1 MKNTLLFILV
11 LFSAQLST
19 YGQSG
24 RTYKSTIVFSSD
36 VLTSVMV
43 NDPIDNAYNLDY
55 TTNTYKLTP
64 RQPIT
69 HIVKING
76 FSTIKVEYSNGLK
89 AYLLVLENEHI
100 EVCIANNK
108 IIIKGDWTCK
118 LLLDKKLSYIHNCF
132 FTPIILIPELNN
144 G

>member
-1 MKNTLLFILV
+1 MKKTILFIIV
-11 LFSAQLST
+11 IFSAQLSI
-19 YGQSG
+19 YGKSE
-24 RTYKSTIVFSSD
+24 RSYKSTIVFSSD
-36 VLTSVMV
+36 ALTSVRV
-43 NDPIDNAYNLDY
+43 NDPIDNAFNLYY
-55 TTNTYKLTP
+55 TTNIYKLTP
-64 RQPIT
+64 QQPKT
-69 HIVKING
+69 HIVKVNG